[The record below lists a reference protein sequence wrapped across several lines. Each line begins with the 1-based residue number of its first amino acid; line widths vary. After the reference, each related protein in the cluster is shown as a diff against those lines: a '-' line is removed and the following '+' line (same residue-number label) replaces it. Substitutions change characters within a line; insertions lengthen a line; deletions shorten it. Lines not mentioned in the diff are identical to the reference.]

1 MYEHC
6 TLATFNRNVVG
17 GLFVDLRHAQA

>member
-1 MYEHC
+1 MSPAP
-6 TLATFNRNVVG
+6 LATFNRNVVG

>member
-1 MYEHC
+1 MYEPC